1 MLNGFMNEDLVYG
14 IVVDGD
20 VIADDNG
27 HETTGI
33 HTVRIEGF
41 DGTLKKEYHQDGLYV
56 TDITMGNTMME
67 FQLSK
72 KTKKGYKAVS
82 KDNILNNSKAS
93 TNTVSVELVTNSRTG
108 TQIRLALTETPE
120 IQEPLVV
127 YAKMKNIG
135 DDRIILDTQ
144 IPEEDIYY
152 VYAKG
157 GLDSTFT
164 DPALAL
170 QRADDQTGVVLNRA
184 SAVCM
189 GAWK

>member
-108 TQIRLALTETPE
+108 TS
-120 IQEPLVV
+120 
-127 YAKMKNIG
+127 
-135 DDRIILDTQ
+135 DT
-144 IPEEDIYY
+144 
-152 VYAKG
+152 
-157 GLDSTFT
+157 
-164 DPALAL
+164 
-170 QRADDQTGVVLNRA
+170 TG
-184 SAVCM
+184 SH
-189 GAWK
+189 

>member
-1 MLNGFMNEDLVYG
+1 MLFRSGNIKEIDFDTCKTRLIAPQKGQRLRTVGFMNEDLVYG

-72 KTKKGYKAVS
+72 KTKKRIQSS
-82 KDNILNNSKAS
+82 KQ
-93 TNTVSVELVTNSRTG
+93 G
-108 TQIRLALTETPE
+108 
-120 IQEPLVV
+120 
-127 YAKMKNIG
+127 
-135 DDRIILDTQ
+135 
-144 IPEEDIYY
+144 
-152 VYAKG
+152 
-157 GLDSTFT
+157 
-164 DPALAL
+164 
-170 QRADDQTGVVLNRA
+170 
-184 SAVCM
+184 
-189 GAWK
+189 